1 MATIKYWKE
10 QYNSVIKTHH
20 EYNKK
25 GHSLRVFLSLEDRH
39 KDNLLNYYKKPSLL
53 ESIKDDEMFK
63 VDLHITPCPD
73 AELCNFLKS

>member
-53 ESIKDDEMFK
+53 ESIKDEEMFK
-63 VDLHITPCPD
+63 IDLHIIPCPD
-73 AELCNFLKS
+73 SELCNFLKS

>member
-73 AELCNFLKS
+73 SELCNFLKS

>member
-39 KDNLLNYYKKPSLL
+39 KDKYCTHKK
-53 ESIKDDEMFK
+53 IY
-63 VDLHITPCPD
+63 
-73 AELCNFLKS
+73 

>member
-25 GHSLRVFLSLEDRH
+25 GHSLKCFLSLEDRH

-53 ESIKDDEMFK
+53 ESIEDEEIFK
-63 VDLHITPCPD
+63 INPCPD
-73 AELCNFLKS
+73 SELCNFLKS